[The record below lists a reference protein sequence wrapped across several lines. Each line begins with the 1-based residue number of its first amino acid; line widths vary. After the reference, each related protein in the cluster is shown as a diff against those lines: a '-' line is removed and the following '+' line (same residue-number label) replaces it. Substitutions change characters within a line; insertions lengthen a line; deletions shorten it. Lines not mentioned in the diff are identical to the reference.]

1 MPNIDG
7 QLVPLLFWRYTD
19 GCGQYEWGKE
29 CDTSYQI
36 SALIDATVQEAGAK
50 GMTVVVQVFLEF
62 TEKLYPPKPDEPAET
77 STQEESEK

>member
-1 MPNIDG
+1 
-7 QLVPLLFWRYTD
+7 
-19 GCGQYEWGKE
+19 
-29 CDTSYQI
+29 
-36 SALIDATVQEAGAK
+36 VQEAGAK